1 MLAWQVREYGAFAEV
16 LERSEIDAPQAPE
29 SGVVVEVAAAGLNF
43 FDILSIAGEYQIKVP
58 PPFVPGSEAAGRVVE
73 VGPKSRWSIG
83 DRVIASNIAGACGTR
98 MAVLDSGCFEVPDRM
113 TDAHA
118 AAFLIIYQT
127 AYFALRHRAAVQP
140 GETVLVHGGAGG
152 VGTASIQ
159 VAKALGAKVIA
170 TASTAEKLE
179 VCRRCGADEVI
190 NYRDDD
196 FVSVVKKQTAG
207 KGVDVVIDPVGGDVF
222 DRSTKCIAWEG
233 RLVVIGFAEGRIPEI
248 RANRILLKNI
258 SVTGLNWGGYQLRN
272 PAKILSAHQSLLEW
286 YAAGK
291 LEPVIYGDFG
301 AADLPVALDSIAQRQ
316 SYGKV
321 VLQS

>member
-1 MLAWQVREYGAFAEV
+1 MLAWQVREYGAFADV
-16 LERSEIDAPQAPE
+16 LERKEVEDPAPPE

-43 FDILSIAGEYQIKVP
+43 FDILSIAGQYQIKVP
-58 PPFVPGSEAAGRVVE
+58 PPFVPGSEAAGRVIE
-73 VGPKSRWSIG
+73 VGAKSRLAVG
-83 DRVIASNIAGACGTR
+83 DRIIASNIAGACGTK
-98 MAVLDSGCFEVPDRM
+98 MPVLDTGCFAVPEKM

-127 AYFALRHRAAVQP
+127 AYFALKHRAAVAP
-140 GETVLVHGGAGG
+140 GETVLVHGAAGG

-196 FVSVVKKQTAG
+196 FVAVVKKQTAG

-222 DRSTKCIAWEG
+222 DRSTKCIGWEG
-233 RLVVIGFAEGRIPEI
+233 RIVVIGFAEGRIPEI
-248 RANRILLKNI
+248 RANRVLLKNI
-258 SVTGLNWGGYQLRN
+258 SVTGLNWGGYQLRD
-272 PAKILSAHQSLLEW
+272 PSKIVEAHGKLLEW
-286 YAAGK
+286 YEAGK
-291 LEPVIYGDFG
+291 LEPVIFGDYGPG
-301 AADLPVALDSIAQRQ
+301 DLPAALEAIANRR

-321 VLQS
+321 VLRE